1 MMRRPPRSTL
11 FPYTTLFRSFGPPL
25 AVVAVSRTVL
35 EPAFTVAGTGTV
47 AQVSHD
53 PVGGKSSVA
62 TAESLTVTVIGR
74 LAVEPLA
81 YRNINVA
88 PPAAAA
94 LAVHVTDAPTA
105 LVVLQNPVPENP
117 RWLVSIVPSHT
128 ALSASY
134 RLGGGAVLAV
144 A

>member
-1 MMRRPPRSTL
+1 MTFKIWPVERCS
-11 FPYTTLFRSFGPPL
+11 GPVWL
-25 AVVAVSRTVL
+25 SKLV
-35 EPAFTVAGTGTV
+35 PAFRVVVTGAV

-62 TAESLTVTVIGR
+62 TAEPLTVTVIGR

-88 PPAAAA
+88 PPALAAFT
-94 LAVHVTDAPTA
+94 VHCTDAPTA
-105 LVVLQNPVPENP
+105 LFVLQNPVPENP

-134 RLGGGAVLAV
+134 RVGGDATATSR
-144 A
+144 